1 MLKQCAQ
8 QQAFIIMVTGGPA
21 NYEGRNMKSAHC
33 KLNINKEE
41 FDITWNHLKASLEH
55 FQVEQSMISEVK
67 DIFYSVEGEIVK
79 ETQKAILNNV

>member
-8 QQAFIIMVTGGPA
+8 QQAFITMVTGGPA

-55 FQVEQSMISEVK
+55 F
-67 DIFYSVEGEIVK
+67 
-79 ETQKAILNNV
+79 